1 MIAVVIPSIIG
12 GKAEEPEGYIMD
24 GDPQGFRQAKR
35 PACGQEGLIKASFG
49 SGMGKG
55 CLSRGSGLGV

>member
-24 GDPQGFRQAKR
+24 GTHRVSVRLSDRHVGRRA
-35 PACGQEGLIKASFG
+35 
-49 SGMGKG
+49 
-55 CLSRGSGLGV
+55 LSRQVSAPAWEKGA